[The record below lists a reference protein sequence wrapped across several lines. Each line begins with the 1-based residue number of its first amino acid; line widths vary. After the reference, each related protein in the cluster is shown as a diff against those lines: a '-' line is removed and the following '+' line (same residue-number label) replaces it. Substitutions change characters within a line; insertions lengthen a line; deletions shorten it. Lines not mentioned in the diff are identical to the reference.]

1 MLIHVVTANQ
11 AEMAKAFSH
20 TIAHGFSL
28 SGSSLLPCVKVPV
41 LCFFFSVLLLIPL
54 VSEKRKGK
62 FELEQMIL

>member
-28 SGSSLLPCVKVPV
+28 SGSSLLT
-41 LCFFFSVLLLIPL
+41 LCKSTSTLFFFLGAASYSI
-54 VSEKRKGK
+54 SFGK
-62 FELEQMIL
+62 EEGKI